1 MSKSCKS
8 SSWIVAVRSQ
18 SGATVEMFEFERRRD
33 ATSFAASVRKKWGF
47 ETAIAKKEETESCSQ
62 K

>member
-1 MSKSCKS
+1 MSKSTKPL
-8 SSWIVAVRSQ
+8 WIVAVRSLG
-18 SGATVEMFEFERRRD
+18 GATIEMFEFERKRD

-47 ETAIAKKEETESCSQ
+47 ETAIAKRKETESCSQ

>member
-1 MSKSCKS
+1 MSKSSK

-18 SGATVEMFEFERRRD
+18 SGATVEMFEFEKKRD
-33 ATSFAASVRKKWGF
+33 ATSFAASVRKVWGF
-47 ETAIAKKEETESCSQ
+47 ETAIAKRKETQSCSQ

>member
-18 SGATVEMFEFERRRD
+18 SGAVVEMFEFERKRD
-33 ATSFAASVRKKWGF
+33 AASFAASVRKKWGF
-47 ETAIAKKEETESCSQ
+47 ETAIAKRKEIEPCSR